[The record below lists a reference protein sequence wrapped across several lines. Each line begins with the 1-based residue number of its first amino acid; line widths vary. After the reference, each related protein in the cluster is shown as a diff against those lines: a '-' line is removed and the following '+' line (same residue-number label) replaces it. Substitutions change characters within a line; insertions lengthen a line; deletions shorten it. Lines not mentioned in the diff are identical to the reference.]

1 MKLFRAV
8 AVLHAV
14 AVCAQPLLAGIYLNG
29 EGTAARVHEVVGLT
43 ASSLCL
49 VQLVLAGLLW
59 RTTRLLW
66 PILLSA
72 ALLTGEALMVHAGYG
87 RELALHVPLGMAV
100 VAGSVVCAA
109 WAVRRTAVAA

>member
-1 MKLFRAV
+1 MKLFRSV
-8 AVLHAV
+8 AMLHAV

-87 RELALHVPLGMAV
+87 RELAFHVPLGMAV

-109 WAVRRTAVAA
+109 WAVRRTAVTV

>member
-8 AVLHAV
+8 AMLHAL

-29 EGTAARVHEVVGLT
+29 EGTAARIHEVVGLT
-43 ASSLCL
+43 ATSLCL
-49 VQLVLAGLLW
+49 VQLAVAGLTW

-72 ALLTGEALMVHAGYG
+72 ALLAGEALMIHAGYG